1 MEQDNAFLDVNQRQ
15 FVAFRLGKTE
25 FAVPIEQVWRIVS
38 LTDITRVPRV
48 PSFIEGIINLRGEII
63 PVIDLRKRL
72 GLEVGERTDESRIVV
87 VQTEGHRVGMIVD
100 TITEI
105 VRLPEDTIEPP
116 PDMIAD
122 ISGVFLTGMT
132 TYNDRLFIVLDLSRV
147 LTMKEADELKRAESP
162 HE

>member
-1 MEQDNAFLDVNQRQ
+1 MEQDNAFLDIDQRQ
-15 FVAFRLGKTE
+15 FIAFRLGKTE
-25 FAVPIEQVWRIVS
+25 FAVPIEQVWRIVP

-48 PSFIEGIINLRGEII
+48 SSFIEGIMNLRGEII

-72 GLEVGERTDESRIVV
+72 GLGGSERTDESRIMV

-100 TITEI
+100 TITGI
-105 VRLPEDTIEPP
+105 VRLPEDAIEPP

-132 TYNDRLFIVLDLSRV
+132 AYNDKLSIILDLSRV
-147 LTMKEADELKRAESP
+147 LTTKEADELKSAESTL
-162 HE
+162 